1 MEGIPI
7 FDIDARQESMEK
19 EGRVTIMASRT
30 TNHFDFGAILNG
42 GPDDSAHSHQTQSEP
57 FLEIFDVTMAQKLFS
72 QPASVNRRAAQIG

>member
-1 MEGIPI
+1 MKRLRTRAVAAGGAWSEKPM

-42 GPDDSAHSHQTQSEP
+42 GA
-57 FLEIFDVTMAQKLFS
+57 
-72 QPASVNRRAAQIG
+72 